1 MKGIGGF
8 YYVYVEGSGLYECRA
23 RGIFRNKKMKP
34 NVGDVVDI
42 DILSEEEKTGN
53 LVKIHKRKNQLIRP
67 MAANVDQALVIFAV
81 HEPEPNFHLLNR
93 FLITMEQQ
101 EIPVIICFNKT
112 DLATT
117 EQMQQLEK
125 DYENSGCQVI
135 FQAAA
140 TGEGITQIEE
150 LLRGRT
156 TIMAGPSGVGKSSTL
171 NCISKEKQMETGAV
185 SEKIKRG
192 KHTTRHS
199 ELIHIGEDTYLMDT
213 PGFSSLFLENIE
225 KEDLKYYFPEFEPY
239 ENTCRFNGCCHI
251 HEPGCEVK
259 KALEEGKIS
268 KLRYDDYCMFY
279 EDMDIY
285 KLFVEVSDKSVLK
298 DYYNEVLG
306 KLEEYDNEHGSN
318 YLEFLKT
325 YLDNNA
331 SPQLVSEKEF
341 IHRNTVVNYLKKI
354 DTITSMNLFDLGV
367 KVKCIIA
374 FAIRDFL

>member
-1 MKGIGGF
+1 MTGKIMKGIGGF

-135 FQAAA
+135 FQAVA

-279 EDMDIY
+279 EE
-285 KLFVEVSDKSVLK
+285 L
-298 DYYNEVLG
+298 
-306 KLEEYDNEHGSN
+306 
-318 YLEFLKT
+318 
-325 YLDNNA
+325 A
-331 SPQLVSEKEF
+331 QQ
-341 IHRNTVVNYLKKI
+341 KKW
-354 DTITSMNLFDLGV
+354 
-367 KVKCIIA
+367 
-374 FAIRDFL
+374 

>member
-1 MKGIGGF
+1 MTGKIMKGIGGF

-150 LLRGRT
+150 LLRGKT
-156 TIMAGPSGVGKSSTL
+156 TIMAGPVSG
-171 NCISKEKQMETGAV
+171 
-185 SEKIKRG
+185 
-192 KHTTRHS
+192 
-199 ELIHIGEDTYLMDT
+199 
-213 PGFSSLFLENIE
+213 
-225 KEDLKYYFPEFEPY
+225 
-239 ENTCRFNGCCHI
+239 
-251 HEPGCEVK
+251 
-259 KALEEGKIS
+259 
-268 KLRYDDYCMFY
+268 
-279 EDMDIY
+279 
-285 KLFVEVSDKSVLK
+285 
-298 DYYNEVLG
+298 
-306 KLEEYDNEHGSN
+306 
-318 YLEFLKT
+318 
-325 YLDNNA
+325 
-331 SPQLVSEKEF
+331 
-341 IHRNTVVNYLKKI
+341 
-354 DTITSMNLFDLGV
+354 NLL
-367 KVKCIIA
+367 
-374 FAIRDFL
+374 L